1 MWGQDQDCEPAM
13 TIPPGDRPAGIG
25 AVTGLRGSGRSG
37 DSDEPNGEL
46 VHADHERAAMVS
58 RLRARGIADPRV
70 LAAMG
75 EIPRERFVSAA
86 LAAEAYADHPLDIG
100 LGQTISA
107 PWIVAFCAAAL
118 NIAPDARVL
127 EVGTGSGYGAAVL
140 ARCCRHVLS
149 VERHPLLAERARAA
163 LAAVGIS
170 NVEVRTGDGA
180 AGAPDQAP
188 FDGIV
193 VTAMAVAEPPPA
205 LLRQLAADA
214 ALICPV
220 GYNGHGV
227 LGRYRAGTVENLAE
241 VAFVPLVTGPP

>member
-1 MWGQDQDCEPAM
+1 VQRAV
-13 TIPPGDRPAGIG
+13 GDR
-25 AVTGLRGSGRSG
+25 
-37 DSDEPNGEL
+37 DEPKGEL
-46 VHADHERAAMVS
+46 VHADHERAAMVK
-58 RLRARGIADPRV
+58 RLRVRGIADSRV

-75 EIPRERFVSAA
+75 EIPRERFVPAA
-86 LAAEAYADHPLDIG
+86 LAAEAYADHPLGIG

-149 VERHPLLAERARAA
+149 VERHPPLAERARAA
-163 LAAVGIS
+163 LASVGID

-193 VTAMAVAEPPPA
+193 VTAMATGQLPPA
-205 LLRQLAADA
+205 LLRQLTPAA
-214 ALICPV
+214 ALVCPV
-220 GYNGHGV
+220 GHDRKGV
-227 LGRYRAGTVENLAE
+227 LVRYHAGRVENLGD
-241 VAFVPLVTGPP
+241 VAFVPLITGQGRPGWC

>member
-1 MWGQDQDCEPAM
+1 
-13 TIPPGDRPAGIG
+13 
-25 AVTGLRGSGRSG
+25 
-37 DSDEPNGEL
+37 
-46 VHADHERAAMVS
+46 
-58 RLRARGIADPRV
+58 
-70 LAAMG
+70 MG
-75 EIPRERFVSAA
+75 KIPRERFVPAA
-86 LAAEAYADHPLDIG
+86 LAAEAYAEHPLGIG

-127 EVGTGSGYGAAVL
+127 EVGTGSGSGAAVL

-163 LAAVGIS
+163 LASVGIE

-193 VTAMAVAEPPPA
+193 VTAMATAA
-205 LLRQLAADA
+205 AAACAAAAADPGRSSG
-214 ALICPV
+214 LPGRSRPEGCP
-220 GYNGHGV
+220 GSLPRGP
-227 LGRYRAGTVENLAE
+227 GREPGD
-241 VAFVPLVTGPP
+241 VAFVPLVTGGGPGL

>member
-1 MWGQDQDCEPAM
+1 
-13 TIPPGDRPAGIG
+13 
-25 AVTGLRGSGRSG
+25 
-37 DSDEPNGEL
+37 
-46 VHADHERAAMVS
+46 MVS

-86 LAAEAYADHPLDIG
+86 LAAEAYADHPLGIG

-127 EVGTGSGYGAAVL
+127 EVGTGSGYCAAVL

-149 VERHPLLAERARAA
+149 VERHSPLAERARAA
-163 LAAVGIS
+163 LAAVGID

-180 AGAPDQAP
+180 AGVPDQAP

-193 VTAMAVAEPPPA
+193 VTVVRVRYSWRAMYR
-205 LLRQLAADA
+205 LRQRRISLGVLSWAVSPVGCRATAVSELLAGLLAAFRPCFTA
-214 ALICPV
+214 PTFHTFVGLVVGLIAQT
-220 GYNGHGV
+220 
-227 LGRYRAGTVENLAE
+227 RRRTVC
-241 VAFVPLVTGPP
+241 